1 MYMHGIL
8 LYRTVISVLVVTAVV
23 LYFVLTRYSRF
34 GSSHFTGVQHSQLAM
49 CRNSYTPSTLQTR
62 INGSRIPYAPYTRT
76 LVVHKSSY
84 RLETMTDYTETAEPH
99 LRLSCTYACA
109 YSRSQRP
116 DGALALGRSCLK
128 PWCGPS
134 SLDWL

>member
-23 LYFVLTRYSRF
+23 LYWVVGSRF

-62 INGSRIPYAPYTRT
+62 INGSRIPYAPYTRK

-84 RLETMTDYTETAEPH
+84 RLE
-99 LRLSCTYACA
+99 RL
-109 YSRSQRP
+109 
-116 DGALALGRSCLK
+116 
-128 PWCGPS
+128 
-134 SLDWL
+134 